1 MNDMDRD
8 TAIASP
14 SSDALIEMRW
24 NAHWFG
30 IKSKISRLQVVIE
43 LLLLFQDTGLIEAVF
58 NYRLG
63 GCNK

>member
-1 MNDMDRD
+1 MNEMDEN

-24 NAHWFG
+24 NAHSFG
-30 IKSKISRLQVVIE
+30 IKSKLRRLQVVIE

-58 NYRLG
+58 NYKLG